1 MTQPVTTVSPADTGT
16 GSRVPRPRRSREE
29 PAAPLGSLT
38 QRQHRAEGTCESCGG
53 DRLTRLAIQLSDGA
67 HVDFVSCHH
76 CEHRGWE
83 QQGER
88 IDVASVLERSGR
100 R

>member
-1 MTQPVTTVSPADTGT
+1 MSMPRSAAATSTHVA
-16 GSRVPRPRRSREE
+16 RPRR
-29 PAAPLGSLT
+29 AQADHAVPLGSLT
-38 QRQHRAEGTCESCGG
+38 QREHRAAGSCESCGG
-53 DRLTRLAIQLSDGA
+53 DRLTRLSIQLSDGA

-83 QQGER
+83 QEGAA
-88 IDVASVLERSGR
+88 VPVSAVLARSGR